1 MDVLLSMKANISEE
15 EKNAIINNMMHSGS
29 SEDMQ
34 KLIEESEKALFELS
48 REAKIKEEMYT
59 YIENCIRKEFNLTDK
74 EDVTLKWEEYKE
86 KHGIVIKED
95 KT

>member
-1 MDVLLSMKANISEE
+1 MEKILAMKANISEE
-15 EKNAIINNMMHSGS
+15 EKNAILNNMMQCNI

-34 KLIEESEKALFELS
+34 KLLEESEKALFELS

-86 KHGIVIKED
+86 KHGIVIEE
-95 KT
+95 